1 MTLTIENDATLV
13 AACPLCRRA
22 EVTISDRRSG
32 GEIRYTR
39 FGRLSR

>member
-22 EVTISDRRSG
+22 DVAIRDRRLG

-39 FGRLSR
+39 DGRLSR